1 LTRPGR
7 GSAIPLTKTLRRS
20 PRRTAALL
28 LLAAFAAGLWWPAAR
43 AAADERAV
51 IRRKRVVIVRTG
63 RLARDFPE
71 RKRAVVNLP
80 VVSGLSDPKVLRKV
94 RAALELKNIFE
105 TSLAEYRE
113 DTWLEE
119 FDFKV
124 NYNKRHILDISFW
137 QSGTGAYPDTHH
149 AHRTISLRT
158 GDVLK
163 AQDVFESGALYALAG
178 MANEKLRA
186 EIAEQIKVVEQ
197 DKELDADGRSSIKE
211 QLSGLSFNVEHL
223 DNFEVGEAGVTFL
236 YDAGFPHVIQ
246 ALEPDGRYFFTYAQ
260 LAPYVRR
267 DGPLGV
273 FLK

>member
-1 LTRPGR
+1 MSP
-7 GSAIPLTKTLRRS
+7 TKNIRLA
-20 PRRTAALL
+20 PRHFAALL
-28 LLAAFAAGLWWPAAR
+28 ALAAFALAWPASAD
-43 AAADERAV
+43 AANDRAV
-51 IRRKRVVIVRTG
+51 VGRRRVVITRTG
-63 RLARDFPE
+63 QLARQFPE
-71 RKRAVVNLP
+71 RRRAVVNLP
-80 VVSGLSDPKVLRKV
+80 VVSGLPPQVLRKV
-94 RAALELKNIFE
+94 RAALELKNIFD

-113 DTWLEE
+113 DAWLEE
-119 FDFKV
+119 LDFKV
-124 NYNKRHILDISFW
+124 NYNKRHLLDISFW

-163 AQDVFESGALYALAG
+163 AQDVFEGGALYAVAG

-186 EIAEQIKVVEQ
+186 EVAEQMKVVEQ
-197 DKELDADGRSSIKE
+197 DKELDADGRSGIKE

-246 ALEPDGRYFFTYAQ
+246 ALQPDGRYFFTYAQ

-273 FLK
+273 FIK